1 MLIGSWG
8 PIVFQVSG
16 IGAFTFSE
24 LTQNSSG
31 RWAAHETINSVP
43 LSEFLGPGQDEIQMN
58 ISITKLLGGINPQIT
73 YELFRQLVRGGK
85 NYPLI
90 LGGIPVSDNFWY
102 VETISGSSTKFF
114 PGTGDVLWTEFTCN
128 FKEYK

>member
-24 LTQNSSG
+24 LTQTASA
-31 RWAAHETINSVP
+31 RWATHEPINSAP
-43 LSEFLGPGQDEIQMN
+43 LSEFLGPGQDEVQMK
-58 ISITKLLGGINPQIT
+58 ISITKLLGINPVVT
-73 YELFRQLVRGGK
+73 YELLRQLVRRGK

-90 LGGIPVSDNFWY
+90 LRGAPMSGNMWY
-102 VETISGSSTKFF
+102 VDSISGVTSHFA
-114 PGTGDVLWTEFTCN
+114 PGTGKILWTELTCN

>member
-24 LTQNSSG
+24 LTQVSSG
-31 RWAAHETINSVP
+31 RWATHEAINSAP
-43 LSEFLGPGQDEIQMN
+43 LSEFLGPGQDEIQMK
-58 ISITKLLGGINPQIT
+58 ISITKMLGINPETT
-73 YELFRQLVRGGK
+73 YQLFRQLVRKGK
-85 NYPLI
+85 NFPLI
-90 LGGIPVSDNFWY
+90 LRGVPLSDNFWY
-102 VETISGSSTKFF
+102 VENINGSSSAFA
-114 PGTGDVLWTEFTCN
+114 PGTGDILWTELSCV

>member
-8 PIVFQVSG
+8 AIIFEVSG

-24 LTQNSSG
+24 LTQASSG
-31 RWAAHETINSVP
+31 RWATHETINSVP
-43 LSEFLGPGQDEIQMN
+43 LSEFLGPGQDEIQLRILITTMLGMN
-58 ISITKLLGGINPQIT
+58 PEIT
-73 YELFRQLVRGGK
+73 YQLFRQLVRSGK

-90 LGGIPVSDNFWY
+90 LRGAPLSDNLWY
-102 VETISGSSTKFF
+102 VENINGSSSRFS
-114 PGTGDVLWTEFTCN
+114 PGTGEILWTELSCV

>member
-24 LTQNSSG
+24 LTQSSSG
-31 RWAAHETINSVP
+31 RWATHEAINSVP
-43 LSEFLGPGQDEIQMN
+43 LSEFLGPGQDEIQMK
-58 ISITKLLGGINPQIT
+58 ISITKLLGINPAIT
-73 YELFRQLVRGGK
+73 YELFRQLVRRGK
-85 NYPLI
+85 NFPLI
-90 LGGIPVSDNFWY
+90 LRGAPLSGNMWY
-102 VETISGSSTKFF
+102 VDNISGVSSRFAA
-114 PGTGDVLWTEFTCN
+114 GTGSILWTEFTCN